1 MSPAYDAHETP
12 RDLCEQE
19 THSHN
24 LKELKIT
31 SLKSSGGRCESGN
44 MFSVLINKSC
54 VVSVLMLAVDF
65 ITRPPLVKSG
75 FIT

>member
-1 MSPAYDAHETP
+1 MMPTRP
-12 RDLCEQE
+12 QE
-19 THSHN
+19 TSVSKKHIPTT